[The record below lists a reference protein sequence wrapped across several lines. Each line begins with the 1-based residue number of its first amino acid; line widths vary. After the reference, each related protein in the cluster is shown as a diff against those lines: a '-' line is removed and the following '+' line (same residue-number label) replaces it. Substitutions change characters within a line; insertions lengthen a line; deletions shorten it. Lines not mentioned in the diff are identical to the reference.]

1 MGQNE
6 YLRWLSSE
14 TPSIYWH
21 DSANLTAIEEA
32 IRNGATGV
40 TTNPFLVQD
49 TLAGSPDVWEE
60 DMAAAKTLPP
70 GPEKAEAKI
79 AAVAGRIAKRM
90 EREHRGF
97 GTGYCCAQTD
107 PTRPGD
113 AIRMI
118 EQAKRYVAAAP
129 NLVIKL
135 PSTKAGLLAYEECAA
150 LGMNVCATVSFTVA
164 QTLAAAE
171 AYERGAA
178 RARQNGITPSLG
190 IAVLMVGRLD
200 DYLRDAA
207 ADYGLDL
214 SEAEITKAGLAAIKR
229 AYKIFCEREYS
240 CILMPAGCRC
250 AEHITEL
257 AGARMI
263 FSIAPK
269 IERML
274 MECKPPFQEVIREP
288 VDEKIISRLSK
299 LPEFCKAYEPDG
311 LAVSEFIGY
320 GAANR
325 TINQFSECGWNLLA
339 R

>member
-49 TLAGSPDVWEE
+49 TLAGSPDDWEE
-60 DMAAAKTLPP
+60 DMAAVKTLPP

-118 EQAKRYVAAAP
+118 E
-129 NLVIKL
+129 
-135 PSTKAGLLAYEECAA
+135 
-150 LGMNVCATVSFTVA
+150 
-164 QTLAAAE
+164 
-171 AYERGAA
+171 
-178 RARQNGITPSLG
+178 
-190 IAVLMVGRLD
+190 
-200 DYLRDAA
+200 
-207 ADYGLDL
+207 
-214 SEAEITKAGLAAIKR
+214 
-229 AYKIFCEREYS
+229 
-240 CILMPAGCRC
+240 
-250 AEHITEL
+250 
-257 AGARMI
+257 
-263 FSIAPK
+263 
-269 IERML
+269 
-274 MECKPPFQEVIREP
+274 
-288 VDEKIISRLSK
+288 
-299 LPEFCKAYEPDG
+299 
-311 LAVSEFIGY
+311 
-320 GAANR
+320 
-325 TINQFSECGWNLLA
+325 
-339 R
+339 